1 MGLGDGDLIFNCF
14 SSKLQPLPYLVLER
28 LKKQKKRPISGIISL
43 RNMYTA
49 SSIFELLGDGD
60 LSVSTPSN
68 LRVFL
73 CHEFLQIIS
82 KMD

>member
-1 MGLGDGDLIFNCF
+1 MGLGDGELIFNCF
-14 SSKLQPLPYLVLER
+14 SSKLQPLPYLVLET
-28 LKKQKKRPISGIISL
+28 LSKQKKRPISGIISL

-49 SSIFELLGDGD
+49 SSIFKLLGDGD
-60 LSVSTPSN
+60 FSVSSPSN

-73 CHEFLQIIS
+73 FHEFLHIIS

>member
-1 MGLGDGDLIFNCF
+1 MGILFLTVFHPNCN
-14 SSKLQPLPYLVLER
+14 PLPYLVLER

-73 CHEFLQIIS
+73 CHEFLHVIS
-82 KMD
+82 MMD

>member
-1 MGLGDGDLIFNCF
+1 
-14 SSKLQPLPYLVLER
+14 VLER

-60 LSVSTPSN
+60 LSVSSPSN

-73 CHEFLQIIS
+73 CHEFLHIIS

>member
-1 MGLGDGDLIFNCF
+1 M
-14 SSKLQPLPYLVLER
+14 QPLPYLVLER
-28 LKKQKKRPISGIISL
+28 LKKQKKRAISGIISL

-60 LSVSTPSN
+60 LSVPYPSD

-73 CHEFLQIIS
+73 CKELLHVIS
-82 KMD
+82 ILDFAKLVSKDLI